1 MKHLALNRQAVTEIY
16 RERKLPFA
24 GQVLV
29 ELGQSVHPED
39 RVAEAELPGEIFSL
53 DIARGLGVDPS
64 DVLSCLVR
72 DLGEELAEDDVIAEC
87 DIGLPRL
94 MRVPR
99 AGKLLACRDGVA
111 FIAAGKK
118 TVGVQ
123 AGMIGVVSTIL
134 PERGVILKAQ
144 GSLIQAV
151 WGNGRVGAGI
161 LRVQTAAL
169 SESISTN
176 ELKKFDKG
184 QVIAA
189 ATITDESELTAIVE
203 KEPTG
208 LILGSIMP
216 SLIAQAQALP
226 FPIVLLGG
234 FGKLPPDHQ
243 AFDILQE
250 GNGEVVCINGSQ
262 PDILEGEW
270 PEVILPN
277 AAGEIKA
284 PLPFQAELRI
294 GQRVQALSGIGLGGV
309 FTVSE
314 LPDEMITLESGLAC
328 KLAILHS
335 EEGESVSIPR
345 DNLLILDARKD

>member
-16 RERKLPFA
+16 RERKLPFP

-64 DVLSCLVR
+64 EVLSYLVR

-94 MRVPR
+94 MRAPR

-111 FIAAGKK
+111 LLAAGKK
-118 TVGVQ
+118 TVGVR

-169 SESISTN
+169 SEEISTK

-189 ATITDESELTAIVE
+189 FAIMDESELTAVVE

-216 SLIAQAQALP
+216 SLIGKVQALH
-226 FPIVLLGG
+226 FPVVLLGG
-234 FGKLPPDHQ
+234 FGKLPPDHH
-243 AFDILQE
+243 AFNVLQG
-250 GNGEVVCINGSQ
+250 GNGEVVCINASQ
-262 PDILEGEW
+262 PDILGGEW
-270 PEVILPN
+270 PEVIIPN
-277 AAGEIKA
+277 VAGEIKA
-284 PLPFQAELRI
+284 PLPFQAELRV
-294 GQRVQALSGIGLGGV
+294 GQRVQALSGTGFGEV
-309 FTVSE
+309 FTVAS
-314 LPDEMITLESGLAC
+314 LPEEEITLESGLAC
-328 KLAILHS
+328 KPAILHS
-335 EEGESVSIPR
+335 EEGESISLPR
-345 DNLLILDARKD
+345 ENLLILDAQKD